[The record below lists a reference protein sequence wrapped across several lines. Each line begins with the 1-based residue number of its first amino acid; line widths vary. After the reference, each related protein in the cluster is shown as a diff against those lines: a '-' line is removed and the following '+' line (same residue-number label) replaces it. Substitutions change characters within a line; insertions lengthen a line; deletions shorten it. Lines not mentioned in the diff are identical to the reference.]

1 MSLFTDRS
9 GVALLVI
16 DVQVDV
22 VADAHKRDA
31 VVGNINSLVEQARKS
46 DVPVVWVQH
55 NDEWMTIDSP
65 EWQLVPELEP
75 LPGEP
80 IVNKQYR
87 SSFEATEL
95 ESVLANLDAARL
107 IVTGAQTNNCIRHTI
122 HSALE
127 RGYDVTLV
135 EDAHT
140 TSDFEWDN
148 GIVTAASVIDE
159 QNASLQEYG
168 LPGRTCTIVPTA
180 DAFGS

>member
-80 IVNKQYR
+80 MVNKQYR
-87 SSFEATEL
+87 S
-95 ESVLANLDAARL
+95 
-107 IVTGAQTNNCIRHTI
+107 
-122 HSALE
+122 
-127 RGYDVTLV
+127 
-135 EDAHT
+135 
-140 TSDFEWDN
+140 
-148 GIVTAASVIDE
+148 
-159 QNASLQEYG
+159 
-168 LPGRTCTIVPTA
+168 
-180 DAFGS
+180 